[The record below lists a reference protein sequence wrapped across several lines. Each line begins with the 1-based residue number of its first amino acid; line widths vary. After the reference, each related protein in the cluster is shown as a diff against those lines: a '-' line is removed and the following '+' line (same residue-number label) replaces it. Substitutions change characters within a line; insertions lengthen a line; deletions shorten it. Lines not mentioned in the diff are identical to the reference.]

1 MAVTQTQQYF
11 VDKAISQNP
20 NECCLALDGEVIEAS
35 WSPGTMICQAN
46 VNGKLT
52 SFPLE
57 DSCGVVEAAAETTPT
72 QGGGFGNWLTTNI
85 GGIASGIGSAFGS
98 VYSTITGTETP
109 EQALDRAR
117 LEAEAERQRK
127 TRQAVVGLVI
137 FVVIAVI
144 GFYLIKKRK
153 K

>member
-20 NECCLALDGEVIEAS
+20 NECCLALGGEVYEGDDKEMLCAARI
-35 WSPGTMICQAN
+35 
-46 VNGKLT
+46 NGQNT
-52 SFPLE
+52 SFAL
-57 DSCGVVEAAAETTPT
+57 SQACGFVEAAAETTPT

-127 TRQAVVGLVI
+127 TRQAIVGLVI